1 MRVSRALRVLRRL
14 IYKSAF
20 KGAHRYCRAINP
32 HRIPFF
38 LLGGVFVERYEALNW
53 RQKRIFKGIQQRWDI
68 ERNRAVN
75 DLAIAAARR
84 V

>member
-1 MRVSRALRVLRRL
+1 MTVSRIILGLRRL
-14 IYKSAF
+14 IFSSAF

-38 LLGGVFVERYEALNW
+38 LLAGVFVDRYEALNW
-53 RQKRIFKGIQQRWDI
+53 RQKMIFNGIQQRWDI
-68 ERNRAVN
+68 GRDRVE
-75 DLAIAAARR
+75 LAIAAARR